1 LWKSWD
7 VKFVYLI
14 LRDGVPL
21 RARQSIESAK
31 AAAERL
37 FPVHPEH
44 QGAQTEW
51 RDMQNGEALVFTDPK
66 TGRVKLAR
74 LEVIVLPFSDE

>member
-1 LWKSWD
+1 MN
-7 VKFVYLI
+7 FVYLV

-44 QGAQTEW
+44 QGARTEW
-51 RDMQNGEALVFTDPK
+51 RDMQNGQALVFTDPK

-74 LEVIVLPFSDE
+74 LEVVVIPFSAE